1 MENKYKILVIEDEK
15 SILNFITKH
24 LELSGYRVLK
34 AAAAKDGLLMCFSEC
49 PDVIVLD
56 LGLPDM
62 DGYEVIQRVRE
73 QSELPILVVS
83 ARTTEQEKV
92 KMLSAGADDYMTKPF
107 GTSELIARIRNCLK
121 HQNRI
126 GTAIGS
132 ECGYRAGNLRIDYE
146 KRLISLAGEEI
157 HVTPVEYK
165 ILCSLS
171 KQAGKVVT
179 YHSLLKEIWGP
190 YADDDNKI
198 LRVNMA
204 NIRRKLEQNPGEPEY
219 IFTEL
224 GVGYRM
230 RSADE
235 S

>member
-92 KMLSAGADDYMTKPF
+92 KMLDAGADDYMTKPF

-230 RSADE
+230 RSAEE